1 MWVSGMCT
9 HLLLL
14 GNLKIYVFSYKSY
27 AGHPRF
33 YRFKALGSPRVQP
46 WIMVTVIES
55 DTLLYEILIHVM
67 FTIISGMLVSYLYVI
82 PTNGSL
88 ILILKFNISQSDFQD
103 LSICMDL
110 ISLVVNCNFFI
121 NQLQINNYALSW

>member
-1 MWVSGMCT
+1 MCT

-82 PTNGSL
+82 PTDGSL

-103 LSICMDL
+103 RSICMDL

-121 NQLQINNYALSW
+121 NQLQINNYASS

>member
-1 MWVSGMCT
+1 MCT

-82 PTNGSL
+82 PTDGSL

-110 ISLVVNCNFFI
+110 ISLVVN
-121 NQLQINNYALSW
+121 

>member
-1 MWVSGMCT
+1 MCA

-33 YRFKALGSPRVQP
+33 YRFKALGSLRVQP

-82 PTNGSL
+82 PTDGSL

-103 LSICMDL
+103 RSICMDL

-121 NQLQINNYALSW
+121 NQLQINNYALS

>member
-1 MWVSGMCT
+1 MCA

-55 DTLLYEILIHVM
+55 DTLLYEILIRVM

-82 PTNGSL
+82 PTDGSL

-121 NQLQINNYALSW
+121 NQLQINNYALS

>member
-1 MWVSGMCT
+1 MCT

-82 PTNGSL
+82 PTDGSL

-110 ISLVVNCNFFI
+110 ISLVVNRNFFI
-121 NQLQINNYALSW
+121 NQLQINNYASS

>member
-1 MWVSGMCT
+1 MCA

-55 DTLLYEILIHVM
+55 DTLQYEILIHVM

-82 PTNGSL
+82 PTDGSL

-121 NQLQINNYALSW
+121 NQLQINNYALS